1 VVARKATVKMLVNM
15 MMGSQLSNKKR
26 ERRVRNE
33 GNGFMKGAVLAL
45 LEGTIGV
52 ILTKPW
58 VVWPQA
64 SMTISAIE
72 LLQDYLR
79 SYRVA
84 GHSVAVVLLR

>member
-1 VVARKATVKMLVNM
+1 
-15 MMGSQLSNKKR
+15 LSNKKR
-26 ERRVRNE
+26 KRKVRNE
-33 GNGFMKGAVLAL
+33 GNGFMKGAV
-45 LEGTIGV
+45 GV
-52 ILTKPW
+52 ILTVRYYRQTDEQSCSMILTKPW

-79 SYRVA
+79 NYQVA

>member
-1 VVARKATVKMLVNM
+1 
-15 MMGSQLSNKKR
+15 LSNKKR
-26 ERRVRNE
+26 KRRVRNE

-52 ILTKPW
+52 ILTVRYYRQTDEQSRSMIPTKPW

-79 SYRVA
+79 SYQVA

>member
-1 VVARKATVKMLVNM
+1 
-15 MMGSQLSNKKR
+15 LSNKKR
-26 ERRVRNE
+26 KRKVRNE

-52 ILTKPW
+52 ILTVRYYRQTDEQSCSMILTKPC

-79 SYRVA
+79 NYQVA